1 MVQAAA
7 AALLALTAPVAGAP
21 AAPAY
26 AATSVT
32 LAQVL
37 ERDRSAVG
45 ALQPGAYRTVFRTVS
60 TNGNVWTAESS
71 LDGGD
76 FRTTVRQAA
85 VGWAYGSF
93 RGQQWREDVNGLV
106 LPSASFFEKE
116 DPFLGLLRTPESS
129 QSGVKLLGLTT
140 GSLPSFVVEITGRSG
155 LVERRYYDAQT
166 YLLSRVETVDND
178 GHEQIWFYGD
188 YQRFFGKD
196 IAGLVVFE
204 RDGTSVTFRTSL
216 VSYERVPAASVD
228 VTIPSSRSLFDLA
241 GRDAVVIPAR
251 FTDDGIIVRVWIK
264 GRGLDCLLDSG
275 SSDLVLDRG
284 VADELGLAS
293 SGEVRMSYAGD
304 IAIANARAPDLSV
317 AGLTA
322 RDVAVS
328 TVRLDEHFSTLP
340 RGAEF
345 PDTRIVGLLG
355 TDFIGSGALE
365 IDFKNKTV
373 TLRRSA
379 SPDLANRGWSPLP
392 LQLEYGVPLIPA
404 AFAGLPGA
412 FVVDLGA
419 DNSTLY
425 PHYVAQFPSKLPGG
439 VAGSGEMFTVAGK
452 RFSVVELT
460 VDRLALGDWI
470 FEGAQVLVPSS
481 LSAQERGYDGLIGR
495 NTLDYFHLIF
505 DYANSTLWFKP
516 LEY

>member
-1 MVQAAA
+1 MLLAAA
-7 AALLALTAPVAGAP
+7 AALLALSAPVAGAP
-21 AAPAY
+21 AAQAY

-45 ALQPGAYRTVFRTVS
+45 ALQPGAYRTVFRTIS
-60 TNGNVWTAESS
+60 DNGNAWTVESS
-71 LDGGD
+71 SNGRDY
-76 FRTTVRQAA
+76 RTTVRQAA
-85 VGWAYGSF
+85 VSWAYGSSH
-93 RGQQWREDVNGLV
+93 GQQWREDVNGLV
-106 LPSASFFEKE
+106 LPSVSFFENE
-116 DPFLGLLRTPESS
+116 DPFFGLLRAPDAS
-129 QSGVKLLGLTT
+129 QSGVKLLGQTSGT
-140 GSLPSFVVEITGRSG
+140 WPSFVVEIAGRSG
-155 LVERRYYDAQT
+155 PVERRYYDAQT
-166 YLLSRVETVDND
+166 YLLSRVETIDDD
-178 GHEQIWFYGD
+178 GHEQVWLYSD

-216 VSYERVPAASVD
+216 VSYERVPPASID
-228 VTIPSSRSLFDLA
+228 VTMPPSSSLFDLA

-251 FTDDGIIVRVWIK
+251 FTDDGIIVRVWIE

-275 SSDLVLDRG
+275 SSDLVLDRS
-284 VADELGLAS
+284 VADDLGMAS
-293 SGEVRMSYAGD
+293 SGEVRMSD
-304 IAIANARAPDLSV
+304 LTIANARAPDLSV

-322 RDVAVS
+322 RNVAVS

-379 SPDLANRGWSPLP
+379 PADLANRGWSPLP

-460 VDRLALGDWI
+460 VNRMALGDWI

-505 DYANSTLWFKP
+505 DYANSTIWFKP